1 MHEVQL
7 ASGHRMPM
15 LGLGTWD
22 LRGEQCVE
30 VVLRAIELGYTHIDT
45 AWMYENQGPIG
56 RAVRQCGVDRSE
68 LFITSKIWHTHLE
81 HDEVLAQFE
90 EILDQLQMDYVDLL
104 LIHWPSK
111 KSDPLQDTLRAF
123 EKISAA
129 GKTRSIGVSN
139 FDVELVEQARTICQV
154 PICVN
159 QVEYY
164 THLPQQELL
173 QHCIRH
179 NVVLTAYRPLGKGG
193 ILQDPVLRTVAQNH
207 GKTVAQVALKW
218 LLQQGIIVIPK
229 ASSEVHLRQNM
240 DLFDWELDGAE
251 MQQIGG
257 LSA

>member
-1 MHEVQL
+1 MHEIQL
-7 ASGHRMPM
+7 ASGHGMPV

-22 LRGEQCVE
+22 LRGARCTE

-45 AWMYENQGPIG
+45 AWMYENQEPIG

-68 LFITSKIWHTHLE
+68 LFITSKIWHTHLGY
-81 HDEVLAQFE
+81 DEVLKQFG

-111 KSDPLQDTLRAF
+111 KSDPLQETLRAF

-129 GKTRSIGVSN
+129 GKTRSIGVRN
-139 FDVELVEQARTICQV
+139 FDVELVEGARASCQV

-164 THLPQQELL
+164 THLAQRELL
-173 QHCIRH
+173 QHCNRH
-179 NVVLTAYRPLGKGG
+179 EVVLPAYRPLGKGE
-193 ILQDPVLRTVAQNH
+193 ILRDPVLRTVAQNH
-207 GKTVAQVALKW
+207 GKTTAQVALKW

-240 DLFDWELDGAE
+240 GLFDWELEGAE